1 MADRK
6 EYVKLWLSYADYFKS
21 YSDVEVGRL
30 VRAMITYRASG
41 EEPKFNGNERYIW
54 PAIKRDI
61 DEAVESKQLADET
74 RRENGKKG
82 GRPKSANPSEEPL
95 TGVSET
101 EKTEPV
107 FEEPKKPKGQGTK
120 DEGQGTKDNGQW
132 SMDKDDGDYGG
143 NAALAIVKTAYL
155 DKINPT
161 PSQASLDEL
170 QGYVEQMGAEC
181 CLRAFDIA
189 LDNKTAKW
197 SYIRGIL
204 RSKLSK
210 GVRCLADWD
219 ELEAKRNKEKQQ
231 KQPAT
236 SKQGTPVVSEQAD
249 EDMGHIKRMMKDWN
263 QKNS

>member
-30 VRAMITYRASG
+30 VRAMITYRVSG
-41 EEPKFNGNERYIW
+41 EEPKFNGNERFIW

-61 DEAVESKQLADET
+61 DEAIDSQQAVSAARSEAG
-74 RRENGKKG
+74 RKG
-82 GRPKSANPSEEPL
+82 GRPPKNSCP
-95 TGVSET
+95 
-101 EKTEPV
+101 EKQKKQML
-107 FEEPKKPKGQGTK
+107 FEESKKSYGQGTK
-120 DEGQGTKDNGQW
+120 DEGQGQW
-132 SMDKDDGDYGG
+132 SMDKDDGDYVG
-143 NAALAIVKTAYL
+143 NAALASVMTAYL

-189 LDNKTAKW
+189 LDNKSAKW

>member
-1 MADRK
+1 MLFEESK
-6 EYVKLWLSYADYFKS
+6 KS
-21 YSDVEVGRL
+21 Y
-30 VRAMITYRASG
+30 
-41 EEPKFNGNERYIW
+41 
-54 PAIKRDI
+54 
-61 DEAVESKQLADET
+61 
-74 RRENGKKG
+74 
-82 GRPKSANPSEEPL
+82 
-95 TGVSET
+95 
-101 EKTEPV
+101 
-107 FEEPKKPKGQGTK
+107 GQGTN
-120 DEGQGTKDNGQW
+120 DEGQGQW
-132 SMDKDDGDYGG
+132 SMDKDDGDYVG
-143 NAALAIVKTAYL
+143 NAALASVMTAYL

-189 LDNKTAKW
+189 LDNKSAKW

>member
-41 EEPKFNGNERYIW
+41 EEPKFNGNERFIW

-61 DEAVESKQLADET
+61 DEAVESKQLADEA

-82 GRPKSANPSEEPL
+82 GRPKNANPSEEPL
-95 TGVSET
+95 TGISET
-101 EKTEPV
+101 GKTEPV

-120 DEGQGTKDNGQW
+120 DEGQGQW

-143 NAALAIVKTAYL
+143 NAALASVMTAYL

-189 LDNKTAKW
+189 LDNKSAKW

-204 RSKLSK
+204 SSKLSQ

-219 ELEAKRNKEKQQ
+219 ELEAKRNKGKQQ

-236 SKQGTPVVSEQAD
+236 SKQGTPVVSKQAT
-249 EDMGHIKRMMKDWN
+249 EDMKLIKRMMNGMN
-263 QKNS
+263 QKIS